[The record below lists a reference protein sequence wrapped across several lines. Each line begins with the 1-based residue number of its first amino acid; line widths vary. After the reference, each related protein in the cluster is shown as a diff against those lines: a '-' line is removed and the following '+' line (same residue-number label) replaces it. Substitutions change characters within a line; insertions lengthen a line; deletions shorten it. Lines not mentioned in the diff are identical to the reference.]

1 MAALL
6 YASSPSTR
14 APAPPAAHMRA
25 QYSPQQHRPAPAPA
39 PAAAPSSSPA
49 SRFAGI
55 AQRGPGVGSP
65 ARSAGST
72 PAAAPPAGGSA
83 FSVRSV
89 ASGRSAGS
97 GGSAYDRN
105 ADPATL
111 FVKQVRIGKG
121 SFGEVYKG
129 YSVKTQKAV
138 AIKVIDLEDAEDE
151 IEDIQSEISIL
162 SSLDSPFVTKYE
174 GSWLRG
180 TELWIVMEYLAG
192 GSCGD
197 LLKPGT
203 FKEDYIAIILRE
215 LLKGLE
221 YLHEEGKLHR
231 DIKAANVL
239 LSASGD
245 VKLADFGVSG
255 QLTATMTK
263 KNTFVGTPYWM
274 PPEVIKQSGYDS
286 KADIWSLGITA
297 IEMAKGEPPY
307 AELHPMKVLFL
318 IPKNPPPTLDDPRF
332 SKPFRDFV
340 SLCLQRDPL
349 ARPSAKELLRHPFI
363 RKARKTTYLTELID
377 RLERWKVEAEADGAA
392 RGGED
397 GSGGESDTEA
407 LAQADDLWDFG
418 TVRHVQARSDGPA
431 TIRRRQQQLQQQYQQ
446 YQQYQHPPPQQH
458 SRAPP
463 QAPHSRAP
471 APAEV
476 VRSHDFADTVRGSA
490 PPSSAHSVYD
500 EYSSAASSSSAG
512 TSAGAGTP
520 RANADADARARTA
533 LDRERQRLE
542 RLRLAEEER
551 ERERDREE
559 ELVRAQQQQQ
569 QYDQGPDVEE
579 EGGEILDT
587 VVLPVLDSIHD
598 RITNPAARESIL
610 RFRAALQQ
618 VEREV
623 PGLINVFVSE
633 VVDSVEPEPESE

>member
-1 MAALL
+1 MYGAGLIAIVWLHQR
-6 YASSPSTR
+6 ADAVSPS
-14 APAPPAAHMRA
+14 
-25 QYSPQQHRPAPAPA
+25 
-39 PAAAPSSSPA
+39 
-49 SRFAGI
+49 
-55 AQRGPGVGSP
+55 
-65 ARSAGST
+65 
-72 PAAAPPAGGSA
+72 
-83 FSVRSV
+83 
-89 ASGRSAGS
+89 
-97 GGSAYDRN
+97 
-105 ADPATL
+105 
-111 FVKQVRIGKG
+111 
-121 SFGEVYKG
+121 
-129 YSVKTQKAV
+129 
-138 AIKVIDLEDAEDE
+138 
-151 IEDIQSEISIL
+151 
-162 SSLDSPFVTKYE
+162 
-174 GSWLRG
+174 
-180 TELWIVMEYLAG
+180 
-192 GSCGD
+192 
-197 LLKPGT
+197 
-203 FKEDYIAIILRE
+203 
-215 LLKGLE
+215 
-221 YLHEEGKLHR
+221 
-231 DIKAANVL
+231 
-239 LSASGD
+239 
-245 VKLADFGVSG
+245 
-255 QLTATMTK
+255 
-263 KNTFVGTPYWM
+263 
-274 PPEVIKQSGYDS
+274 
-286 KADIWSLGITA
+286 
-297 IEMAKGEPPY
+297 
-307 AELHPMKVLFL
+307 
-318 IPKNPPPTLDDPRF
+318 PPPR
-332 SKPFRDFV
+332 R
-340 SLCLQRDPL
+340 
-349 ARPSAKELLRHPFI
+349 
-363 RKARKTTYLTELID
+363 
-377 RLERWKVEAEADGAA
+377 
-392 RGGED
+392 
-397 GSGGESDTEA
+397 A

-418 TVRHVQARSDGPA
+418 TVRHVQARPDGPA

-587 VVLPVLDSIHD
+587 VVLPVLDSVRRCLFPFFLTFFLTQPETDVVARDGEQIHD

-633 VVDSVEPEPESE
+633 VVDSVEVSLARSRSLRPRVQDVDEADASSAPLSARSLSQRASEVVSCYHCRCAQLPAPVSTGNCARAALDSHSPSRPTNRALPVRLFSRSLLPFTMAAWPLCYPRAALHSVDTLPLRTERAVLYFVARRLDRPACACERSARGVLPSASAVRTSDGCGHGDCC